1 MESAKSGEVEVEARL
16 GEVGDEVEVE
26 AEDGLARPTAM
37 AAHVNDVDEVLEK
50 GGGHGAGEDEVLKCK
65 QQNE

>member
-1 MESAKSGEVEVEARL
+1 LRVEARL

-37 AAHVNDVDEVLEK
+37 AAHVDDVDKVLEK
-50 GGGHGAGEDEVLKCK
+50 GGGHGAGEDEILKGE
-65 QQNE
+65 QQNK